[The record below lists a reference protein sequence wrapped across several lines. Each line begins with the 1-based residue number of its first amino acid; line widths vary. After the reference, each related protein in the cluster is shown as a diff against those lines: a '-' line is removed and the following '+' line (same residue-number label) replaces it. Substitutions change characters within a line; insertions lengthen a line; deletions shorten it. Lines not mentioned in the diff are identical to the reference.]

1 MGEQYTTGWFV
12 ALLLTLVTFGLYSI
26 YWGYKVSKVVYFANK
41 SKSDFATDFSI
52 INLILTIV
60 GWGLIVVIILQN
72 ELNTFVESEV

>member
-1 MGEQYTTGWFV
+1 M
-12 ALLLTLVTFGLYSI
+12 
-26 YWGYKVSKVVYFANK
+26 VYFANK

-72 ELNTFVESEV
+72 ELNTFAESEV